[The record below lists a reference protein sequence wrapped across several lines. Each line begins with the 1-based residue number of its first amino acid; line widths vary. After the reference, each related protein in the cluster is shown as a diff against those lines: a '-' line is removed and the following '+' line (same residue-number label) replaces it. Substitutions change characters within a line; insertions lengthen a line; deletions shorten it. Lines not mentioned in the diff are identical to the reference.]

1 MSIFG
6 IDQPNCP
13 GTKCISNNL
22 IHLILWAKGKDTGTF
37 SAAAETLKKDYL
49 RYYQSLGHKIIIK
62 GFAHG
67 RDFIDIIDLFE
78 DNSILSLDVIS
89 HGNMFG
95 IHVSEKIP
103 PEPAPEHHLYWHPG
117 LRHRVMK
124 QFNGKDPQTVDDAI
138 IMEEKMLGI
147 YKGEDGLEWAARF
160 FNQKKCT
167 TERKPLN
174 PDTISKA
181 KKFFKEYET
190 LKNDDWIG
198 ILKMLSLISLFSP
211 LNSED
216 CPSGSLNKGI
226 RFIKDVNKKKF
237 HREVFVEFHGCRIGE
252 EVRFVDYIKDSFA
265 EEFAE
270 HLDGNPTVV
279 AHTENNFPNG
289 HPVNQNDYRRGPV
302 RVYTQNPWLLDLDA
316 SGKKAEDRW
325 QLKFKY
331 SSTPPNEPNN

>member
-6 IDQPNCP
+6 TAQPNCP

-22 IHLILWAKGKDTGTF
+22 VHLILYAKGKDVNTF
-37 SAAAETLKKDYL
+37 QAAAKTLETDY
-49 RYYQSLGHKIIIK
+49 RKHYQLLEHKIITK
-62 GFAHG
+62 SFAHG
-67 RDFIDIIDLFE
+67 RDFVDLIDLFE

-117 LRHRVMK
+117 LRHKVMK
-124 QFNGKDPQTVDDAI
+124 QFSGKDPQTVDDAI
-138 IMEEKMLGI
+138 MMEEKMLGM
-147 YKGEDGLEWAARF
+147 YKGEDGLEWAACF

-167 TERKPLN
+167 TERKPLS
-174 PDTISKA
+174 PDTILKV
-181 KKFFKEYET
+181 KNFFKEYET

-198 ILKMLSLISLFSP
+198 ITKMFSLIYIHSP
-211 LNSED
+211 SDSED
-216 CPSGSLNKGI
+216 CPSGSLNENI

-237 HREVFVEFHGCRIGE
+237 HREVFIEFHGCRIGE
-252 EVRFVDYIKDSFA
+252 EISVVDYIKDNFA

-270 HLDGNPTVV
+270 HLNGDPTVV

-302 RVYTQNPWLLDLDA
+302 RVYTQNPWLLDQDA
-316 SGKKAEDRW
+316 SREIAKERW
-325 QLKFKY
+325 ELKFKH
-331 SSTPPNEPNN
+331 SSTPPDKPNN